1 MTAGTFKALV
11 SFEKIRYGRGTER
24 HAVSNVFLLDSSK
37 RRSRAMVDRHSDK
50 PVKQRAEE
58 HREELK
64 KHGDAVEI
72 ASDDS
77 FPASDPPSFTP
88 VKGEKK
94 DKEKLK
100 ESTEADATK

>member
-1 MTAGTFKALV
+1 MHRGKSPASPIRKEHTMNKGMPKRDED
-11 SFEKIRYGRGTER
+11 EKISAER
-24 HAVSNVFLLDSSK
+24 A
-37 RRSRAMVDRHSDK
+37 RI
-50 PVKQRAEE
+50 QR
-58 HREELK
+58 K
-64 KHGDAVEI
+64 GDEVEI

-100 ESTEADATK
+100 EHAKND